1 MNGKIKKMLS
11 AVSITLCATVGL
23 SLPVDVVAATL
34 PKTETQYSSF
44 DNIVGENPEESKIV
58 KELTGE
64 RTENSKEFLLEDG
77 TKMTAQYNEPVH
89 YKDSKGKWVEY
100 NNTLSEDKT
109 ASPRLKRAI
118 LHTQTKAVIFRSI
131 FQIKQSQKYDF
142 TAIKRI

>member
-34 PKTETQYSSF
+34 PKAETQYSSF
-44 DNIVGENPEESKIV
+44 DNVVGENPEESKIV

-77 TKMTAQYNEPVH
+77 TKMIAQYNEPVH
-89 YKDSKGKWVEY
+89 YKDRRVSGLSIT
-100 NNTLSEDKT
+100 TLYLRI
-109 ASPRLKRAI
+109 RLHLLMRQAI
-118 LHTQTKAVIFRSI
+118 LHIQTKAVIFRSI
-131 FQIKQSQKYDF
+131 FQIKQSQK
-142 TAIKRI
+142 I

>member
-34 PKTETQYSSF
+34 PKSETQYSSF
-44 DNIVGENPEESKIV
+44 DNVVGENPEESKIV
-58 KELTGE
+58 KELTDE

-77 TKMTAQYNEPVH
+77 TKMIAQYNKPVH

-109 ASPRLKRAI
+109 SSPDEAGDSSYTNKSIDISVNLSN
-118 LHTQTKAVIFRSI
+118 KAKSKI
-131 FQIKQSQKYDF
+131 
-142 TAIKRI
+142 

>member
-100 NNTLSEDKT
+100 NNTLSRI
-109 ASPRLKRAI
+109 RLHLQTKRAI

-131 FQIKQSQKYDF
+131 FQIKQSQK
-142 TAIKRI
+142 I